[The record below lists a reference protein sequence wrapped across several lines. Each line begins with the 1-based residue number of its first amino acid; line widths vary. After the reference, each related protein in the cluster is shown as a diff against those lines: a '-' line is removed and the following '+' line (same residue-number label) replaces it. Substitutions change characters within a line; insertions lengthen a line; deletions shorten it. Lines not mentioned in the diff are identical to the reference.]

1 MRSTLSR
8 ALARLLAPLLVVL
21 ATLTFVAP
29 PASASVPTE
38 RQANYLWAASN
49 QLRSHYGEPTLKP
62 LGPLMERA
70 RRWAV
75 HMAQLGRLEHSDITT
90 VTPQWTVVGENV
102 GRSSTVEDVTRRL
115 FASPEHREN
124 ILDRRFTH
132 TGVGTIRSNGTLYVV
147 QLFWRG

>member
-1 MRSTLSR
+1 MRSTLLR
-8 ALARLLAPLLVVL
+8 ALARLLAPVLVV
-21 ATLTFVAP
+21 AVFAWTAP
-29 PASASVPTE
+29 AASAAVPAE

-49 QLRSHYGEPTLKP
+49 QLRSDYGERSLKP
-62 LGPLMERA
+62 LEPLMARA

-102 GRSSTVEDVTRRL
+102 GRSSTVQDVTRRL

-132 TGVGTIRSNGTLYVV
+132 TGVGTVRANGTLYVV